1 MRTKTSATY
10 IILLV
15 LVCFAAGVLS
25 IVLRPDQLLDGL
37 LSLATPAQTPT
48 DEAIEE
54 DLPIEIDNELITI
67 LIMGVD
73 HIADP
78 EGKLLAVWL
87 LTFKPG
93 EKHLAFL
100 GLPLDLPLSEDQPS
114 LGESFDLWD
123 PPEYGAGF
131 INQLSV
137 FAPSPIRGFVAL
149 DEHGFAALLDY
160 FGGVD
165 LDNQLLTGS
174 SVIGSLRLT
183 YGNPLAALKLQAR
196 VLESL
201 RNRVGQIGVTPELTP
216 LTSLSPIHAYTS
228 PSPPELA
235 TLAIPLLPL
244 EPENITILTYSTNE
258 NSQE

>member
-1 MRTKTSATY
+1 
-10 IILLV
+10 
-15 LVCFAAGVLS
+15 LS
-25 IVLRPDQLLDGL
+25 VVLRPDQLLDGL
-37 LSLATPAQTPT
+37 LNLAAPTQTPT
-48 DEAIEE
+48 IEASEE
-54 DLPIEIDNELITI
+54 DLPIERDDGKISI

-73 HIADP
+73 QIANP

-87 LTFKPG
+87 MTFKPG
-93 EKHLAFL
+93 EKHLTLL
-100 GLPLDLPLSEDQPS
+100 GLPLDLPLSEDQPP
-114 LGESFDLWD
+114 LGESFNLWD

-131 INQLSV
+131 INQLGV

-149 DEHGFAALLDY
+149 DEHGFATLLDY
-160 FGGVD
+160 FGGVN
-165 LDNQLLTGS
+165 LDDQILDGS

-183 YGNPLAALKLQAR
+183 YDNPQAALKLQAR

-201 RNRVGQIGVTPELTP
+201 RNQVGLIGTTPELTP

-244 EPENITILTYSTNE
+244 APENITIITYSKSE
-258 NSQE
+258 KE

>member
-1 MRTKTSATY
+1 MRIKTPATY

-15 LVCFAAGVLS
+15 FVCFAAGILS
-25 IVLRPDQLLDGL
+25 VVLRPDQLLEGL
-37 LSLATPAQTPT
+37 LSLSTQAQTPT

-54 DLPIEIDNELITI
+54 DLPIEGHDGRITI

-73 HIADP
+73 HIANP
-78 EGKLLAVWL
+78 EGKLLAVWF

-93 EKHLAFL
+93 EKHLSLL
-100 GLPLDLPLSEDQPS
+100 GLPLDLPISEDQPS
-114 LGESFDLWD
+114 LGESFNLWD

-131 INQLSV
+131 INQLSAY
-137 FAPSPIRGFVAL
+137 APSPIHGFVAL
-149 DEHGFAALLDY
+149 DEHGFAVLLDY

-165 LDNQLLTGS
+165 LDDQLLDGS
-174 SVIGSLRLT
+174 SLIGSLRLT
-183 YGNPLAALKLQAR
+183 YENPQAALKLQAR

-201 RNRVGQIGVTPELTP
+201 RNQVGLIGTTPELTP

-244 EPENITILTYSTNE
+244 APENITIITYS
-258 NSQE
+258 NSEKD

>member
-1 MRTKTSATY
+1 MRIKTPATY

-15 LVCFAAGVLS
+15 FVCFAAGILS
-25 IVLRPDQLLDGL
+25 VVLRPDQLLDGL
-37 LSLATPAQTPT
+37 LNLATPAQTAT
-48 DEAIEE
+48 DEAVEE
-54 DLPIEIDNELITI
+54 DLMYETDDGKITI

-73 HIADP
+73 HIANQ

-93 EKHLAFL
+93 EKHLSL
-100 GLPLDLPLSEDQPS
+100 MGLPLDLPLSEDQPS
-114 LGESFDLWD
+114 LEEAFNLWD

-131 INQLSV
+131 INQLSTL
-137 FAPSPIRGFVAL
+137 APSPIHGFVAL

-165 LDNQLLTGS
+165 LDDQLLEGS
-174 SVIGSLRLT
+174 SIIGSLRLT
-183 YGNPLAALKLQAR
+183 YENPQASLRLQTR
-196 VLESL
+196 ILESL
-201 RNRVGQIGVTPELTP
+201 RNRVNQIGSTPELTP

-244 EPENITILTYSTNE
+244 APENITIITYSKSE
-258 NSQE
+258 K